1 MFEQA
6 LDKLGLATP
15 FVYAAGTYYFFH
27 YLDTQASAQ
36 AKQAI
41 SGWFKPLEYDRA
53 AVAAAV
59 VEIFDRLYTRPL
71 LGWRAALRSA
81 LFTIVITAIFAYEIL
96 SVQYV
101 DPPPLQSLAGLLLMN
116 IVSDYVSLFIV
127 RWLLVVGGKR
137 PTVALLV
144 GPLAGM
150 FVVLLFAL
158 VREIGLFAF
167 WATPD
172 VVASVADSLIVW
184 SVIFFLPTLAVHLW
198 LPLFGFGLLCVTGL
212 KYLLQAIGGVRWFLE
227 RGDDHPLDA
236 VGYVL
241 GTIVFVGAGAL
252 QLFR

>member
-6 LDKLGLATP
+6 LEKLGLATP
-15 FVYAAGTYYFFH
+15 FVYAAGIYYFFH
-27 YLDTQASAQ
+27 YLDGQASAQ
-36 AKQAI
+36 AKTAI
-41 SGWFKPLEYDRA
+41 SGWFKPLEYDRT

-81 LFTIVITAIFAYEIL
+81 LFTIVVTAIFAYEIL

-101 DPPPLQSLAGLLLMN
+101 EPPPWQSLAGLLLTN
-116 IVSDYVSLFIV
+116 IASDYVSLFIV

-158 VREIGLFAF
+158 LREVGLFAF

-172 VVASVADSLIVW
+172 VVAGVAEFAHLVERY
-184 SVIFFLPTLAVHLW
+184 FLLAHLGGSPVAAAVRVRAALRDRAEVFAAGDRW
-198 LPLFGFGLLCVTGL
+198 RAVVPGTG
-212 KYLLQAIGGVRWFLE
+212 R
-227 RGDDHPLDA
+227 
-236 VGYVL
+236 
-241 GTIVFVGAGAL
+241 
-252 QLFR
+252 